1 MASEINTPLKH
12 VLVEPEVHAQI
23 KAISALLRAST
34 RSPHPGYV
42 VVRMAI
48 SLLNDEL
55 GIAYSDELGV
65 TYSEKEAIIPD
76 NTD

>member
-55 GIAYSDELGV
+55 GV